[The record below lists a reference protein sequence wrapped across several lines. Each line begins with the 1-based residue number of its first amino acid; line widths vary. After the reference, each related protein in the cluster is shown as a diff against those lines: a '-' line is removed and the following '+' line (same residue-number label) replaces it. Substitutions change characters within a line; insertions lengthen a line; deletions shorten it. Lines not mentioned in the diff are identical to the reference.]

1 MIHAVELI
9 FRMSL
14 VAPVFAVARS
24 ARRSGPIFYVANRA
38 HHADI
43 GGSTPGS
50 MGAATEIYQGRL
62 EVPPLHLARNGVTDR
77 ELLGLFLANVR
88 GRKEREET
96 WPLSLGL

>member
-1 MIHAVELI
+1 MIHTGGTHLPDVT
-9 FRMSL
+9 L

-50 MGAATEIYQGRL
+50 MGAATEIYQEGL
-62 EVPPLHLARNGVTDR
+62 RNSSRAPCTQRCD
-77 ELLGLFLANVR
+77 
-88 GRKEREET
+88 
-96 WPLSLGL
+96 